1 MKTFSEAELIQLER
15 EVIDALDDYDG
26 LLCDQIE
33 ALIES
38 YRRLKD
44 ALESNWREFQAAT
57 ERAK

>member
-1 MKTFSEAELIQLER
+1 MKTDEIA
-15 EVIDALDDYDG
+15 
-26 LLCDQIE
+26 

-44 ALESNWREFQAAT
+44 ALESNRREVQAAT